1 MSSND
6 KVQKILHWI
15 LDAGINGLGIII
27 TPAKE
32 LAEEYL
38 EKEDNTEDAINSL
51 IAWRSTYAAGSG
63 FITGMGGF
71 ASLPLGISAGLAY
84 SYVLAANTVA
94 AIAYLRGYDI
104 NSEAVK
110 TMILLCLIGEVG
122 VDILEQAGIKIGTKV
137 FQNLINQIPG
147 RVLIEINKKVGF
159 RLITKA
165 GEKGVI
171 NLMKIVPLVGGVV
184 SGAVDSQFVNSC
196 AKTAK
201 RMLKQA

>member
-1 MSSND
+1 MSNND
-6 KVQKILHWI
+6 TVTEILHWI
-15 LDAGINGLGIII
+15 LDVGINGMGLL

-38 EKEDNTEDAINSL
+38 EKEGKTEDAINSM
-51 IAWRSTYAAGSG
+51 IAWRTTYAAGTG
-63 FITGMGGF
+63 FITGLG
-71 ASLPLGISAGLAY
+71 SIYGISAGLAS
-84 SYVLAANTVA
+84 SYALSANTVA
-94 AIAYLRGYDI
+94 AIAYLRGYDL

-110 TMILLCLIGEVG
+110 TMILLCLVGEVG
-122 VDILEQAGIKIGTKV
+122 VDILEQAGIQIGTKV
-137 FQNLINQIPG
+137 CQNLINQIPG

-171 NLMKIVPLVGGVV
+171 NLMKIVPIVGGVV
-184 SGAVDSQFVNSC
+184 SGAADSQFVNSC

-201 RMLKQA
+201 GMLKQA

>member
-1 MSSND
+1 MSKND
-6 KVQKILHWI
+6 KVTEILHWI
-15 LDAGINGLGIII
+15 LDVGINGLGIIM

-38 EKEDNTEDAINSL
+38 EKEGNTEDAINSL
-51 IAWRSTYAAGSG
+51 IAWRTTFAAGTG
-63 FITGMGGF
+63 FVTGLGGG
-71 ASLPLGISAGLAY
+71 ASLPLSIPTGLAS
-84 SYVLAANTVA
+84 SYALSANTVA
-94 AIAYLRGYDI
+94 AIAYLRGYDL

-110 TMILLCLIGEVG
+110 TMILLCLIGEAG
-122 VDILEQAGIKIGTKV
+122 ANILGEAGITIGTKV
-137 FQNLINQIPG
+137 FKNLIQQIPG

-201 RMLKQA
+201 GMLKQA